1 MLSDSN
7 LTWMKFPTENTG
19 LGMFWPQSL
28 NSAAPSSD
36 ATLVIKT
43 RAPPGEPV
51 QSVCWFG
58 SNVKLRKVNLII
70 SPAGTVIVEVHSVFR
85 GKLFGKFG
93 LVRNPLVPAR
103 SPSPHSAAKQNT
115 SAWPHGKKR
124 WSLLPILFKLQFA
137 LFHNLLKE
145 RAIQRRIQDFSRT
158 DTTKRDFFK
167 NEQTGSFSR
176 ETKTSKSHLSI
187 TCWFSQTRYRI
198 HPNILRWHWSQI
210 EVRLEFELSP
220 GFCFI
225 SKWERIIF
233 CNNNE

>member
-115 SAWPHGKKR
+115 SAWPHGKKSDLYCQYCLSY
-124 WSLLPILFKLQFA
+124 SLLYFIICWKKEQYRDGSRISQGLTQPNEIFLRMNKQAHFHEKRRPQNRIYRPHAGFLKPGIASTQTYYVGTEAKLKYA
-137 LFHNLLKE
+137 WNL
-145 RAIQRRIQDFSRT
+145 
-158 DTTKRDFFK
+158 
-167 NEQTGSFSR
+167 N
-176 ETKTSKSHLSI
+176 
-187 TCWFSQTRYRI
+187 
-198 HPNILRWHWSQI
+198 
-210 EVRLEFELSP
+210 
-220 GFCFI
+220 
-225 SKWERIIF
+225 
-233 CNNNE
+233 